1 MQSMLRGTRLA
12 TIGAVGVVMGLAP
25 ACGGDGD
32 GESSPGPAGDGT
44 VAVTLQEFSVATV
57 PSSAPAGSVTFNV
70 SNTGPDDTHEFVV
83 ISTDLAPT
91 ELPTASDGSVLEDGE
106 GMQVIDEIEDLEVG
120 NSETL
125 AVNLEAGPY
134 VLICNVY
141 DKKEKESH
149 YQEGMRTGF
158 TVE

>member
-1 MQSMLRGTRLA
+1 
-12 TIGAVGVVMGLAP
+12 
-25 ACGGDGD
+25 
-32 GESSPGPAGDGT
+32 
-44 VAVTLQEFSVATV
+44 
-57 PSSAPAGSVTFNV
+57 
-70 SNTGPDDTHEFVV
+70 
-83 ISTDLAPT
+83 
-91 ELPTASDGSVLEDGE
+91 
-106 GMQVIDEIEDLEVG
+106 MQVIDEIEDLEVG